1 MKTTS
6 NSFMGMLKLV
16 DKLKF
21 MKIETPQ
28 ILMIQMYS

>member
-6 NSFMGMLKLV
+6 NSFMEMLKLV